1 MARRHFDTLF
11 ARLMLAQT
19 LLMLLVGLMFLIWLM
34 AARANAT
41 AEPYAQLWAAPLA
54 EAASLPSGAPLPE
67 ASPGYPVQRQTR
79 LPDGFKTHNLTLGPG
94 FLRWQVEFAARGL
107 AFDDLRAVSSGHG
120 LEVWFHVLPPGADAV
135 WLGLPAPHIWPFAN
149 RHNLPALPTALLMVA
164 MVVGLSWWFARHVT
178 RPLQELRSR
187 MHGDVLALDTK
198 GAPQTSTGP
207 ASSGASSE
215 MRAIEEDYQQLL
227 ERLRSAELERALL
240 LAGVSHDLRSPLAR
254 IRLATEL
261 LPQRSDP
268 LPHLAAITRNI
279 DQADRLIGSFLDF
292 VRAGQLKMDDTVDVA
307 AVARSVVSRFECAPE
322 VLSLE
327 PVPAAVLLPHA
338 NALLIERLLFNL
350 IDNALKHG
358 VPPVRLS
365 VASVQSDGGRAQVLI
380 DVCDAG
386 AGLPAGQAA
395 ELMRAF
401 ARGDPSRGVAGSGLG
416 LSIVQQIAARMAG
429 TLRFER
435 DADGHHA
442 RVSLDVRGMAGPRP
456 IPPGHA
462 A

>member
-1 MARRHFDTLF
+1 MARRRFDTLY

-19 LLMLLVGLMFLIWLM
+19 LLMLLVGMLFWFWLM
-34 AARANAT
+34 AARSNAT

-54 EAASLPSGAPLPE
+54 QAASLPSGAPLRE

-79 LPDGFKTHNLTLGPG
+79 LPNGFKTHNLTLGPG
-94 FLRWQVEFAARGL
+94 FLRWQVEFAANGL

-149 RHNLPALPTALLMVA
+149 RHNLPTALLMVA

-178 RPLQELRSR
+178 RPLQKLRSR

-198 GAPQTSTGP
+198 GAWQSSTGLAP
-207 ASSGASSE
+207 SGASSE
-215 MRAIEEDYQQLL
+215 MRAIEDGYHQLL

-292 VRAGQLKMDDTVDVA
+292 VRAGALKMDDTVDVV
-307 AVARSVVSRFECAPE
+307 AVARSVVARFECAPE
-322 VLSLE
+322 VLSLA
-327 PVPAAVLLPHA
+327 PALAAVLLPHA

-358 VPPVRLS
+358 AAPVRLS

-429 TLRFER
+429 ALRFVR
-435 DADGHHA
+435 DAEGHHA
-442 RVSLDVRGMAGPRP
+442 RVSLDVRQMAGPRP
-456 IPPGHA
+456 IPPSRA

>member
-1 MARRHFDTLF
+1 MKRRRFDTLF

-19 LLMLLVGLMFLIWLM
+19 ILLLLVGLVFWGWLM

-54 EAASLPSGAPLPE
+54 QAASLLSGAPLPD
-67 ASPGYPVQRQTR
+67 ASPGYPVQRQAS
-79 LPDGFKTHNLTLGPG
+79 LPDVFKSFNLTVNPG
-94 FLRWQVEFAARGL
+94 FRYWQAEFAARGL
-107 AFDDLRAVSSGHG
+107 VFDDARWVSAPGG
-120 LEVWFHVLPPGADAV
+120 LQLWFHVLPPGADAV
-135 WLGLPAPHIWPFAN
+135 WLGLPAPQIWPFAN
-149 RHNLPALPTALLMVA
+149 RYNLPAALLMVA

-187 MHGDVLALDTK
+187 MLGDVLALDARE
-198 GAPQTSTGP
+198 APQPSTGP
-207 ASSGASSE
+207 ALSGAPSE
-215 MRAIEEDYQQLL
+215 MRAIDHDYQQLL

-268 LPHLAAITRNI
+268 KPHLEAITRNI

-292 VRAGQLKMDDTVDVA
+292 VRAGSLKMNDTVDVV
-307 AVARSVVSRFECAPE
+307 AVARSVVSRFECTPE
-322 VLSLE
+322 VLSLT
-327 PVPAAVLLPHA
+327 PASAAVLLPHA

-358 VPPVRLS
+358 AAPVRLS
-365 VASVQSDGGRAQVLI
+365 VASAQSNGGKPQVLI

-386 AGLPAGQAA
+386 AGLPEGQAA

-429 TLRFER
+429 TLRFDR
-435 DADGHHA
+435 DAEGHHA
-442 RVSLDVRGMAGPRP
+442 RVSLDVRQMAGPRP
-456 IPPGHA
+456 IPPGSA

>member
-1 MARRHFDTLF
+1 MAHRRFDTLF

-54 EAASLPSGAPLPE
+54 KAASLPSGAPLRE

-94 FLRWQVEFAARGL
+94 FLRWQVEFAANGL
-107 AFDDLRAVSSGHG
+107 AFDDLRAVSRGHG

-149 RHNLPALPTALLMVA
+149 RHNLPALPTTLLMVA
-164 MVVGLSWWFARHVT
+164 MVVGLSWGFARHVT

-198 GAPQTSTGP
+198 GAPQTSTGL

-215 MRAIEEDYQQLL
+215 MRAIEDDYHQLL

-292 VRAGQLKMDDTVDVA
+292 VRSGSLKMDETVDVVAVAHA
-307 AVARSVVSRFECAPE
+307 AVTRFERAPE
-322 VLSLE
+322 ALRMAPGPE
-327 PVPAAVLLPHA
+327 RVLLNRAHG
-338 NALLIERLLFNL
+338 LLIERLVFNL
-350 IDNALKHG
+350 VDNALKHG
-358 VPPVRLS
+358 ALPVVVS
-365 VASVQSDGGRAQVLI
+365 VSATPGSSGQGTVVHI

-386 AGLPAGQAA
+386 FGLPAGRQA
-395 ELMRAF
+395 EMLQAF
-401 ARGDPSRGVAGSGLG
+401 ARGDPSRGSSGSGLG
-416 LSIVQQIAARMAG
+416 LSIVQQVVARMAG
-429 TLRFER
+429 TLAFKRDGAGHHVRVSFER
-435 DADGHHA
+435 
-442 RVSLDVRGMAGPRP
+442 
-456 IPPGHA
+456 A

>member
-1 MARRHFDTLF
+1 MARRRFDTLF

-19 LLMLLVGLMFLIWLM
+19 IFMVLVGLVFWAWLA
-34 AARANAT
+34 AARSNAT
-41 AEPYAQLWAAPLA
+41 AEPYAQLWAVPLA
-54 EAASLPSGAPLPE
+54 QAASLPDGMPLPE
-67 ASPGYPVQRQTR
+67 ASPGYPVQRQAS
-79 LPDGFKTHNLTLGPG
+79 LPDSFKSYNLTVNPG
-94 FLRWQVEFAARGL
+94 FRQWQAEFAARGL
-107 AFDDLRAVSSGHG
+107 VFDDVRWVSAPGG
-120 LEVWFHVLPPGADAV
+120 LQLWFHVLPPGADAV
-135 WLGLPAPHIWPFAN
+135 WLGLPAPQIWPFAN
-149 RHNLPALPTALLMVA
+149 RYNLPATVLMVV
-164 MVVGLSWWFARHVT
+164 MLVLVSWWFVRHVT

-198 GAPQTSTGP
+198 GAPRASTAP
-207 ASSGASSE
+207 VSSGASSE

-268 LPHLAAITRNI
+268 KPHLEAITRNI

-292 VRAGQLKMDDTVDVA
+292 VRAGQLKMDVTVDVA
-307 AVARSVVSRFECAPE
+307 AVARSVVARFECAPE
-322 VLSLE
+322 VLSLL

-338 NALLIERLLFNL
+338 NTLLIERLLFNL

-358 VPPVRLS
+358 AAPVRLS

-429 TLRFER
+429 TLRFEH

-442 RVSLDVRGMAGPRP
+442 RVSLDVRGKAGPRP
-456 IPPGHA
+456 IPPGRA

>member
-1 MARRHFDTLF
+1 MARRRFDTLF

-19 LLMLLVGLMFLIWLM
+19 IFMVLVGLVFWGWLM
-34 AARANAT
+34 AARSNAT
-41 AEPYAQLWAAPLA
+41 AEPYAQLWAAHLA
-54 EAASLPSGAPLPE
+54 EAASLPPGSRLPE
-67 ASPGYPVQRQTR
+67 ASPGYPVQRQAR
-79 LPDGFKTHNLTLGPG
+79 LPEVFKSFNLTVNPG
-94 FLRWQVEFAARGL
+94 FRQWQAEFAARGL
-107 AFDDLRAVSSGHG
+107 VFDDVRWVSADGG
-120 LEVWFHVLPPGADAV
+120 LQLWFHVLPPGMDAV
-135 WLGLPAPHIWPFAN
+135 WLGLPAPQIWPFAN
-149 RHNLPALPTALLMVA
+149 RYNLLATVLMVA
-164 MVVGLSWWFARHVT
+164 LLVGLSWWFARRVT
-178 RPLQELRSR
+178 RPLQELRNR
-187 MHGDVLALDTK
+187 MHGDVLSLSSK
-198 GAPQTSTGP
+198 GVPAAPKGQ
-207 ASSGASSE
+207 ASSDASSE
-215 MRAIEEDYQQLL
+215 MRAIDHDYQQLL

-268 LPHLAAITRNI
+268 KPHLEAITRNI

-292 VRAGQLKMDDTVDVA
+292 VRAGSLQIDETVDVA
-307 AVARSVVSRFECAPE
+307 AVARSVVARFECAPE
-322 VLSLE
+322 VLSLL
-327 PVPAAVLLPHA
+327 PVPAAVLLPHG
-338 NALLIERLLFNL
+338 NPLLIERLLFNL

-358 VPPVRLS
+358 VAPVRLS
-365 VASVQSDGGRAQVLI
+365 VASVQSDGGRAQVRI

-386 AGLPAGQAA
+386 AGLPAGQAV

-442 RVSLDVRGMAGPRP
+442 RVSLDVRGMASPRP
-456 IPPGHA
+456 IPPGRA